1 MAGETVTEKRNR
13 RIFYETATLAVAEGS
28 VFFLIY
34 SGASASNAKG
44 SVLKYSPGGFQVLQ
58 NGEIV
63 LLTASVLSFVVGS
76 YGLSEK
82 EQMLAAGGITEGAFF
97 LVGAIVSVLVRFM
110 RFKNIGPSSLTS
122 IAQVK
127 LANAVRNGGQTP
139 VYGRTYA
146 IKTAN

>member
-1 MAGETVTEKRNR
+1 
-13 RIFYETATLAVAEGS
+13 
-28 VFFLIY
+28 
-34 SGASASNAKG
+34 
-44 SVLKYSPGGFQVLQ
+44 VLQ

-127 LANAVRNGGQTP
+127 LANAVRSGGAP
-139 VYGRTYA
+139 AYRSSA
-146 IKTAN
+146 IKLAN